1 MFVGDRY
8 LNTVNPKQE
17 APRYMQ
23 SGGSLIDDKVF
34 TEVMQAVYKIGV
46 STAVMFYEFILV

>member
-17 APRYMQ
+17 APRYNAIR
-23 SGGSLIDDKVF
+23 GSLIDDKVF

>member
-46 STAVMFYEFILV
+46 STAVMFCEFILV